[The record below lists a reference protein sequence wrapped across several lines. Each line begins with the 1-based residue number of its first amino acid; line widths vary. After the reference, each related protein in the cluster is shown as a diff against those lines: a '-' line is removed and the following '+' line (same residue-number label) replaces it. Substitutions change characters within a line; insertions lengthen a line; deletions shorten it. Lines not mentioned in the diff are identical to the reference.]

1 MPIIKTN
8 LLIVYVEIVADYCE
22 NHTKHINIMRR
33 HNAASL
39 MLQYKVHNST
49 GGL

>member
-1 MPIIKTN
+1 MPIIKSN

-22 NHTKHINIMRR
+22 NHMKHKY
-33 HNAASL
+33 NAKAKCSDL
-39 MLQYKVHNST
+39 DAAVQVHNYT